1 MIEKACKNLL
11 KLATSGNLRLS
22 SISLNSGSALL
33 LVHPQLHVM
42 AVAAEVHD
50 QDRMFKYQA
59 GQLRSVKHLDK
70 LAAGE
75 EPLDYSGAATT
86 AVAGA
91 SPRSVALGR
100 RVTEHLLAASLGAA
114 ADPGEPGLWQRRA
127 WSGSLTWFASSAY
140 PSVILMENQII

>member
-22 SISLNSGSALL
+22 SISLNSGNTLL

-86 AVAGA
+86 AVAG
-91 SPRSVALGR
+91 R
-100 RVTEHLLAASLGAA
+100 RVSQKCRTGPAGDRALAS
-114 ADPGEPGLWQRRA
+114 GEPRGGGRSR
-127 WSGSLTWFASSAY
+127 
-140 PSVILMENQII
+140 